1 MKPDQE
7 SEEDASIF
15 PLYIYNLKDFKFIR
29 KENIKLSDDN
39 YTNIEKVVICNYNDM
54 NLVLAFNNN
63 IALYNYKDKE
73 IKQSTDVEDNFQ
85 IAFGAQFQNN
95 ILRIYGGH
103 LMENKICLYDFKVN
117 KDSFEF
123 YSKSENIFD
132 DLLLDEIEGQ
142 DLGNIACDYFNKDL
156 FSKNILVYDR
166 DNLYVLSE
174 KELVKVKKSGSKKR
188 TSSKKKN
195 K

>member
-1 MKPDQE
+1 
-7 SEEDASIF
+7 
-15 PLYIYNLKDFKFIR
+15 
-29 KENIKLSDDN
+29 
-39 YTNIEKVVICNYNDM
+39 
-54 NLVLAFNNN
+54 
-63 IALYNYKDKE
+63 
-73 IKQSTDVEDNFQ
+73 
-85 IAFGAQFQNN
+85 
-95 ILRIYGGH
+95 
-103 LMENKICLYDFKVN
+103 MENKICLYDFKVN

-123 YSKSENIFD
+123 YSQSENIFD

-174 KELVKVKKSGSKKR
+174 KELAKVKKSGSKKR
-188 TSSKKKN
+188 TKSKKKN